1 MEIEKEKAI
10 CGMWHITQ
18 NELRE
23 NGNSSLVL
31 SNLRNKL
38 EPFVF
43 NSLEEGY
50 GRELTEFWKTYRPP
64 KKAKRAY
71 MLVEGRIHPNMW
83 FILRNIAW
91 AGPDMAVYI
100 FCSDQNYNYILN
112 LLGDKA
118 PHFNVIVAF
127 KGDPPKEQA
136 MQEFIDLYTSWK
148 TWELIETDY
157 AFLIQMDVYI
167 RKRLDD
173 CLFNYDWYACR
184 WAWKIDEP
192 GGGISICRVAKMIE
206 ILKEHKP
213 NTDLNCPISSDEF
226 INKIIK
232 VNGTYPPLME
242 NIQNLMESMQVFMGE
257 ECKHILINPYA
268 VHQAWTFSY
277 TFSQEEFRLFWRE
290 LLTICL

>member
-1 MEIEKEKAI
+1 MEKEKAI

-23 NGNSSLVL
+23 KSTKML

-43 NSLEEGY
+43 NALEEGY
-50 GRELTEFWKTYRPP
+50 GNKLTAFWKTYTPP

-83 FILRNIAW
+83 FVLRNIAW

-100 FCSDQNYNYILN
+100 FCSDQNYDYIMG

-136 MQEFIDLYTSWK
+136 WQEFVNLYTSYK
-148 TWELIETDY
+148 TWEMIDAEY
-157 AFLIQMDVYI
+157 ALLIQMDVFL

-173 CLFNYDWYACR
+173 CLFKYDWYACR
-184 WAWKIDEP
+184 WAWKIQEP
-192 GGGISICRVAKMIE
+192 GGGISICRVQKMIS
-206 ILKEHKP
+206 ILKEHRP
-213 NTDLNCPISSDEF
+213 NVDVDCPISSDEF
-226 INKIIK
+226 INRIIQ

-242 NIQNLMESMQVFMGE
+242 NIQNLMESMHAITGDGYKQL
-257 ECKHILINPYA
+257 LINPYA
-268 VHQAWTFSY
+268 VHQPWTFSY
-277 TFSQEEFRLFWRE
+277 TFNQEEFRLFWSE
-290 LLTICL
+290 LLIIRI